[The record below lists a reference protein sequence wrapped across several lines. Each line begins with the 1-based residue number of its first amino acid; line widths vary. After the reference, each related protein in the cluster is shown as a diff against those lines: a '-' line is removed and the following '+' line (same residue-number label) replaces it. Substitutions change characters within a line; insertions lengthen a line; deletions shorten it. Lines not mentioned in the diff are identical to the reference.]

1 MNCDAK
7 HVDWKAFLQHYVP
20 RAANR
25 KCAETNINIEIL
37 QADDH
42 LQILGIKMEA
52 LASKI
57 SKLPLT
63 F

>member
-1 MNCDAK
+1 MRNMSIGKPFFSTTCRG
-7 HVDWKAFLQHYVP
+7 LPTGNVP
-20 RAANR
+20 RP
-25 KCAETNINIEIL
+25 INMEIL

-57 SKLPLT
+57 SKLPFT